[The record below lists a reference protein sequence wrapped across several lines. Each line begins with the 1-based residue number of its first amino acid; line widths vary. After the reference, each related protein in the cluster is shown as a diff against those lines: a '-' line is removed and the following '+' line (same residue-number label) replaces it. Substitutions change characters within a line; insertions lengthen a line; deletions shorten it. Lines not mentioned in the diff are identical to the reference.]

1 MRRKTLA
8 FGVTSAPT
16 GAWRGV
22 VPCRASASI
31 PCFSASLRRRI
42 ASLVMC
48 GVLAHR
54 LSPMPGADGPAR
66 SALPVPLTNPSRMV
80 SGGALRE
87 FGSAGSATRLVVAV
101 SIDAISQHCAGRC
114 SSEAKTSATPRQVTN
129 RSGDQDPPIDRV
141 RSEAFAVAVVPP
153 DDHTREP
160 GLPPAPRC
168 LRRREAVR
176 PRVDRHA
183 LLRTVLC
190 PAGSNLSAWI
200 QRRRRCPAV
209 IARLGR
215 WHVTGDG
222 ANIGFLPRQGASIAG
237 HVHREAHGFT
247 DCCQLTTPTPKGR
260 VVSRDDPVGI
270 EIEPFP
276 CIVGKKESAEER
288 AKLAAL
294 SRIDP

>member
-1 MRRKTLA
+1 MPHKCHSVPRYLCSDVATVRVRRRLGRCAAKLSLLVSRQCPPGLDEGLIHA
-8 FGVTSAPT
+8 C
-16 GAWRGV
+16 RG
-22 VPCRASASI
+22 SASI
-31 PCFSASLRRRI
+31 PRFS
-42 ASLVMC
+42 
-48 GVLAHR
+48 GVLAHL

-66 SALPVPLTNPSRMV
+66 SALPAPLTNPSRMV
-80 SGGALRE
+80 SVGALRE
-87 FGSAGSATRLVVAV
+87 FGSAGSAARWVVAV
-101 SIDAISQHCAGRC
+101 SIDTSQHCAGRY
-114 SSEAKTSATPRQVTN
+114 SSEAKTSATRRRGTN
-129 RSGDQDPPIDRV
+129 RSDDQDRPIDRV

-160 GLPPAPRC
+160 GTSSRPPAPRC
-168 LRRREAVR
+168 LRPREVVW

-237 HVHREAHGFT
+237 LVHRDGPM
-247 DCCQLTTPTPKGR
+247 DSR
-260 VVSRDDPVGI
+260 IVVS
-270 EIEPFP
+270 
-276 CIVGKKESAEER
+276 
-288 AKLAAL
+288 
-294 SRIDP
+294 